1 MNINF
6 IKFEDNI
13 DNYKLM
19 HKWCTKRYI
28 YEWFEQRELSYEEI
42 ENKYKNKL
50 LNSDQDLYIIT
61 CDDIPIGFTQ
71 IYKYDDKEYNIIKDK
86 LVYEFDIF
94 IGEED
99 YLSKGIGSKVIDVLK
114 DKIYDD
120 YKADYIILRPFA
132 RNTRAVKCYMKNDFK
147 KIDEYEGKDTLGN
160 KEDIVV
166 LINKKKD
173 KQLSFVLNDE

>member
-1 MNINF
+1 M
-6 IKFEDNI
+6 K
-13 DNYKLM
+13 
-19 HKWCTKRYI
+19 
-28 YEWFEQRELSYEEI
+28 
-42 ENKYKNKL
+42 
-50 LNSDQDLYIIT
+50 
-61 CDDIPIGFTQ
+61 
-71 IYKYDDKEYNIIKDK
+71 KYDDKEYNIIKDK